1 MSSLFKSLFKL
12 QLRNSIKPKEDFLT
26 EIFAHCLKDNRDL
39 LSNFLKAFGIHEGDF
54 NNVKITT
61 QYTLSALENHDS
73 ASRPDIAIFLDNRV
87 IFIEN
92 KIDSREGYDQ
102 LKRYAEHLDQF
113 SLPKTLV
120 YITRDY
126 DPKNDEQILK
136 DCQDNDLLFV
146 QKRWFDIYVLL
157 QKYTSQPIITQLLTF
172 MKELGLSSSK
182 QFSPTDIITL
192 NNFSRVRKMM
202 NETLDGEVA
211 KKFEYLTKIKTSR
224 IAAMSQLRYHDRYI
238 HKADQHSEM
247 WVGLGY
253 FLNSFNGKQ
262 YPDLVFRIEVS
273 PGSNMREEVI
283 TAFKNIVEKEGSKW
297 IGYGLNDP
305 TSWASVN
312 LQKGLQSV
320 LDGEDHIK
328 NIKSY
333 FLDCLEELRKIR
345 SEYIQLPWRD

>member
-1 MSSLFKSLFKL
+1 MPSLFKSLFKL
-12 QLRNSIKPKEDFLT
+12 QLRSSNKQKEDFLT
-26 EIFAHCLKDNRDL
+26 EVFAHCLKDNIEL
-39 LSNFLKAFGIHEGDF
+39 LSDFLKVFGVNEGDF
-54 NNVKITT
+54 NSAKVTT
-61 QYTLSALENHDS
+61 QYALSALENHNS
-73 ASRPDIAIFLDNRV
+73 ASRPDIAIFLDSRV

-92 KIDSREGYDQ
+92 KIDSGEVPDQ

-126 DPKNDEQILK
+126 DPKSGEHILR
-136 DCQDNDLLFV
+136 DCQNNDIRFV
-146 QKRWFDIYVLL
+146 QRRWYDVYVLL
-157 QKYTSQPIITQLLTF
+157 QKYASQPIITQLLTF

-182 QFSPTDIITL
+182 QFNPTDIITL

-211 KKFEYLTKIKTSR
+211 KKFEDLTKAKTSR
-224 IAAMSQLRYHDRYI
+224 TAAMSQLRHHDRYI

-253 FLNSFNGKQ
+253 FLNSFNSKH
-262 YPDLVFRIEVS
+262 YPDLVFRIEIS
-273 PGSNMREEVI
+273 PGSSKREEVVAAFKSI
-283 TAFKNIVEKEGSKW
+283 TAKEGSKW

-305 TSWASVN
+305 TSWASIN
-312 LQKGLQSV
+312 LQAGLQSM
-320 LDGEDHIK
+320 LNGEDHIK

-333 FLDCLEELRKIR
+333 FLGCLENLKVIK
-345 SEYIQLPWRD
+345 SEYSSLPWR